1 MQNIMNIYYPS
12 SVECGRITFGLLSNK
27 FLVDVKSLFSS
38 FSHIPLYLW
47 NKSNSPHLIIVY
59 SFIKEVWLSAF
70 LRICLA
76 DLSLVECQG
85 VSCINVIIIDQDD
98 ALHTTVKGF
107 FQLINRSLTFT
118 KVGRKFE
125 RTNEKM
131 TMINA

>member
-38 FSHIPLYLW
+38 FSHIPLSLW

-59 SFIKEVWLSAF
+59 SFIKEVWLSVF

-76 DLSLVECQG
+76 DLSLV
-85 VSCINVIIIDQDD
+85 SCTNVIIIDQDD

-125 RTNEKM
+125 RINEAM
-131 TMINA
+131 TMISE